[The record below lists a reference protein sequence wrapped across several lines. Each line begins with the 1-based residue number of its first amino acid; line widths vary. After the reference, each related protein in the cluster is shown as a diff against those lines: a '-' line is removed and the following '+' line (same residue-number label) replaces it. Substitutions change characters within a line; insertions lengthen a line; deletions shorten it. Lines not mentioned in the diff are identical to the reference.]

1 MSTGPVFSDLD
12 LRFEKNPIT
21 NDIGRKTNNE
31 AIKQA
36 IRNILFTKFFERPF
50 NSTLGS
56 GISNMLFEPLNPLSS
71 VMIKKIV
78 EQTISNFEPR
88 VDLQSVSVTLV
99 ENDNAVQIT
108 VYYAIVGTQSL
119 QTFTVILERTR

>member
-1 MSTGPVFSDLD
+1 LGNSC